1 MVFKQSPKCA
11 GNLTQTYHKIVQ
23 KVVREMKRRNEIK
36 AVVLSGSVGRGDFTP
51 YSDIELNVIVD
62 KEAEREFEDE
72 DLWRSRNIG
81 DVFVEVCYGSVES
94 WEKRVLSQK
103 EEPRCLNQFAE
114 AKIQYDPN
122 RVAEYLVN
130 LAKKTRAQFR
140 YPAQCMKL
148 AAYAVRH
155 NKNKILSDLYRG
167 KELLAAIDADF
178 ATGWI
183 SRALAYR
190 FNIPN
195 TEWSGNLE
203 QILASK
209 HLTDEFKGTLIHAI
223 KGSSN
228 RRIKAAIHLS
238 DLYLQLV

>member
-1 MVFKQSPKCA
+1 VFKQLPKYA
-11 GNLTQTYHKIVQ
+11 ENLTQTYHKIVQ

-94 WEKRVLSQK
+94 WEKRILSQK

-114 AKIQYDPN
+114 AKIQYDLN

-130 LAKKTRAQFR
+130 LAKKAHAQFR

-148 AAYAVRH
+148 AAYAVKH

-167 KELLAAIDADF
+167 KELLAAMDADF

-183 SRALAYR
+183 LRALAYM

-195 TEWSGNLE
+195 TEWSKNLE
-203 QILASK
+203 EILASK